1 MEINPIYKF
10 MKENKLTQ
18 MDEASFSKAYSD
30 PQKSAQIHKFMV
42 DNKLTNLDANAF
54 HSAYFDPSKKKE
66 PTTQGSGQP
75 AKPSAPSFGQKVI
88 NETLVSG
95 KPVMKGVNKEPQKK
109 EQDITFRRQ
118 ELPSETTQAQVPQV
132 AKTIKSVEEKA
143 QEGKFV
149 QSPVTKISEEKGTD
163 WSSDETIKKV
173 NEKAFE
179 KSQQALQEKGVN
191 LLSKEDVDD
200 QIKREYE
207 AQFGEE
213 IDSYMESAGNKSDK
227 FFPYF
232 TVAPADLTDL
242 QIALGKREVPN
253 GTTIEKE
260 GKRGEITSALM
271 DDYFTYMK
279 AKYPDAGEAEQNK
292 YQVLKSRADRSA
304 KNEEWLHSMETRAIQ
319 MKMSAVKRNYEKQ
332 KSAVNEYSQIESSI
346 DTRMFDSGMIALNK
360 ERSAV
365 DSEYKRLNERANQS
379 SSQWNE
385 KEAAFNK
392 AIKDLNS
399 KSSSMKP
406 EDYEAEFNK
415 ISNEYKSEYEAYKS
429 KYPDFTELEARSNKL
444 QQDYETLRVK
454 SRMTDENVAKLQQAK
469 GAYQQLGQSALSLK
483 ALGTMNQDNINYYS
497 EYSTLKDQIEQGQ
510 EAGKQRWESA
520 SPLMK
525 MVYAPGE
532 LANKFVGG
540 IGNLALNI
548 VELPKVAEDLIT
560 GNTEYNFLDEF
571 YDGVENFRM
580 KKQVDYPN
588 IDSDSTIQYLS
599 ALGGN
604 TLSSLAVFALGGS
617 FGGASKMSQFGATFV
632 SSMLTTEVGAYE
644 EAINTHKMSPRQAA
658 AASTAVAVAT
668 SLMEGLIPDIKYFEP
683 SAFRTSILN
692 EIAKG
697 KSISQALRAA
707 LPESAQ
713 SYLLS
718 GLKEGGEEL
727 AQQTADDGVK
737 KFINYIGETEYFKNL
752 LDGRAYQDAALGGL
766 IGGGV
771 GNFFKRPVGA
781 SNISEEVMLEA
792 AENADG
798 IIAAYNNNDNIGK
811 LKQDMKG
818 PTQDFMNLSA
828 HPNWKN
834 LDRPKK
840 ARAFGITQQIRTL
853 EETNL
858 KDPII
863 NAQIERLKNERQEIL
878 SIGEN
883 GISAKSV
890 GTSTTPQRVKVG
902 GEYASFFINEDGD
915 YEIEYNNGRSV
926 IVEKGEGVADKIRE
940 MGIETD
946 EGIVGEM
953 NIENQN
959 TLITPTLEKGATI
972 NYAGKNATLNNYA
985 EKNGK
990 IVSVNIT
997 TEDGKTLQIREGQQ
1011 GNSKQ
1016 LLENLNSLKYDQENV
1031 QGIPSEVGVGQ
1042 EPVTAQPIEATSEEA
1057 PATSGVL
1064 QAQEEVTPEAAPQP
1078 TQEVTPTVTVEAP
1091 TVTVE
1096 TTPAPKPSRKQRVG
1110 KMFGEEEEKTG
1121 KSETPTEKTVKVSE
1135 VAPTPRR
1142 VGAVEASEGSNEEA
1156 GTESALKGVNLDETT
1171 LEDWKKKNKA
1181 PSKKGRIEELTQAVR
1196 DLMSGKTKFK
1206 DYYERAKQ
1214 MMPSKLMEKVPT
1226 PASFLEVVGS
1236 IDKNKLKIG
1245 IINLNKFVKKGMR
1258 VGLRIDIPAFNNFG
1272 KSIVTVHDKTGSG
1285 QPVIGYGSTGSIS
1298 NVKFKTSVSTAAKIG
1313 SGEQK
1318 SAFAMAEGEWM
1329 DESPESIQARAEE
1342 ALNSPEWVQVS
1353 MNPSRSSF
1361 FFDKADGNPI
1371 VAADEVL
1378 QVGNLVLAKNPQKID
1393 LNTKEGMAQFEQQF
1407 SAKTKEGVTYQY
1419 RTNKLSPSKK
1429 TETSEGEEAVLLIK
1443 QALSESGIEVEV
1455 KNDADYNNDERI
1467 KRGQGSGSEGMFLAD
1482 DGAVILNRDKIKG
1495 EWGKT
1500 IVFHEGIH
1508 PVINIIRNTDPKRYK
1523 AIVDGLKAEAA
1534 KNNDVAEAA
1543 AEIAGSKEYQD
1554 RGAETIEDETVVE
1567 TMARVAT
1574 GDIDIDTFEPNF
1586 REKFI
1591 EFMNDIAKMLG
1602 LRPILTNSPRVE
1614 VKRLADQINNML
1626 NEGGKLSDIVGK
1638 KNVGKF
1644 QNELAQARVTAGEV
1658 LSKERAEQKK
1668 VTEVADTFEK
1678 AVDNVLD
1685 PSSDPKNRVKR
1696 FLENAY
1702 EDLRYFFSEY
1712 SGDTGL
1718 DWYTN
1723 KVKEFDAKLKE
1734 VSDIAILRGEM
1745 SKENSLSNE
1754 DNMNLFRVVLALSSI
1769 GVNPRENVKAAF
1781 SIWKTFDQNTKTFS
1795 KYQPGQVSVRTNI
1808 DDGKGGYLAPSG
1820 IIEKETNS
1828 FIDIKQTNGKV
1839 IRLKKSDL
1847 AKEFDVTY
1855 RDKNGKEQT
1864 KKGIRLFKSGPVNT
1878 TFRKGNQMVKI
1889 PNEDIL
1895 DQAETD
1901 NGIKGKGWTTKGS
1914 IVVINLERIEK
1925 LLASTTTVKD
1935 AVNWLNS
1942 KHPVA
1947 ELREYNPLL
1956 PDVEGGK
1963 GKINPKGERIGSYII
1978 GEKLGA
1984 FHQNVAGTP
1993 TELTMDLWWSRTWNR
2008 YMGTLMITDEKGE
2021 PAIQETPRTDS
2032 ERNIMREAAAEA
2044 ANSLGLEVHELQAAL
2059 WYLEQQVY
2067 KRMGAAVESYSFVDG
2082 VNQLLLKYGKTNEEI
2097 QPERY
2102 GVDSS
2107 ETEKRRE
2114 AAATRAANIVYGKGG
2129 EKGTAKVEQPSKPTI
2144 GQPSKG
2150 INRGSNLVKE
2160 TYYESGLTEDK
2171 NDYVFFHVSSA
2182 PKASIM
2188 KGVDSTKYTSLRTA
2202 REEKGLQYGVA
2213 SYYTRPEDGERMVG
2227 GEKYSVRVPKG
2238 KVYPI
2243 DSDPM
2248 GYGEKAEASI
2258 PQGTPF
2264 RGEAVKREIAD
2275 MAKKDGYQMI
2285 VGEWSYSRTGKPA
2298 GEIPEFRAD
2307 ALVPLKPTAE
2317 KPDSFTSNAEKGM
2330 ERIPFP
2336 GQQSEEAKQ
2345 ELENIASE
2353 VRDAMSSKKKFSGKE
2368 YELANSVYMSGQVT
2382 ENKGEDNESKRDIT
2396 PEEYDTMTKVL
2407 PKSMQAEAARVRGL
2421 LFGGRGQAS
2430 MSIPRTSKEF
2440 SGNASETV
2448 DRIKNATSE
2457 DGATLNVDGT
2467 TYENGGLVVPAG
2479 SSNVAQEDVSSEGL
2493 YGFLKDNEE
2502 NISSDI
2508 FKIGLYKFPDR
2519 PEVSYDLNIVTP
2531 REHRDVALEFARL
2544 AGQES
2549 LFDLDTFENIKTGAD
2564 GKNPRKFT
2572 AQELAEIAKDLSE
2585 GRLPKIVSKEEI
2597 DKKWGEK
2604 KMIAL
2609 TKRDELGT
2617 KADREIAA
2625 YASKF
2630 LNKFG
2635 PYTKANVVQIMKMS
2649 AEEKIKLINDTFN
2662 SRVKKMM
2669 GSKEP
2674 GDYFYD
2680 QSVKRRDQVLDLVAS
2695 ENTKRGQPSK
2705 LNRTPTQV
2713 RQSVE
2718 DGVDSVEEAI
2728 AQGMD
2733 PQQAIDENISSQEWY
2748 GDLSDAQKE
2757 QLNEILQDEFG
2768 ATVSEPKQ
2776 VTPVGEQIANI
2787 IDNYYKGDRQSKL
2800 DNKQILESNPKLK
2813 YIYDNIAKIN
2823 KQLQEAGVITDKT
2836 DGCP

>member
-18 MDEASFSKAYSD
+18 MDESSFVKSHSD

-75 AKPSAPSFGQKVI
+75 AKPSAPSFGQKVTEKI
-88 NETLVSG
+88 TNSASQTQVPLKTGLQAQE
-95 KPVMKGVNKEPQKK
+95 QKK
-109 EQDITFRRQ
+109 AAEKK
-118 ELPSETTQAQVPQV
+118 
-132 AKTIKSVEEKA
+132 AKIPTSKYFEIDVEEKQDEA
-143 QEGKFV
+143 QAPKFADPIV
-149 QSPVTKISEEKGTD
+149 VAKNSQKSKAVFNSVIGDKDVYKMPTAGESKQYASDITSGYLDYLELVSSDKSDTYKEKYKSLKSKSKADRTDQDEKFLRQVEAEAVGAFYDAKEWELSKISSEIDNLEKTAV
-163 WSSDETIKKV
+163 T
-173 NEKAFE
+173 
-179 KSQQALQEKGVN
+179 
-191 LLSKEDVDD
+191 DD
-200 QIKREYE
+200 QKTQLNNLYG
-207 AQFGEE
+207 Q
-213 IDSYMESAGNKSDK
+213 
-227 FFPYF
+227 
-232 TVAPADLTDL
+232 
-242 QIALGKREVPN
+242 
-253 GTTIEKE
+253 
-260 GKRGEITSALM
+260 
-271 DDYFTYMK
+271 
-279 AKYPDAGEAEQNK
+279 
-292 YQVLKSRADRSA
+292 
-304 KNEEWLHSMETRAIQ
+304 
-319 MKMSAVKRNYEKQ
+319 YEK
-332 KSAVNEYSQIESSI
+332 KRDSLIGTSS
-346 DTRMFDSGMIALNK
+346 
-360 ERSAV
+360 V
-365 DSEYKRLNERANQS
+365 YQ
-379 SSQWNE
+379 Q
-385 KEAAFNK
+385 
-392 AIKDLNS
+392 
-399 KSSSMKP
+399 
-406 EDYEAEFNK
+406 
-415 ISNEYKSEYEAYKS
+415 
-429 KYPDFTELEARSNKL
+429 NKL
-444 QQDYETLRVK
+444 QYGKIAGTEMVDEEAKLRRFEALQAGEGKTVEFFKGIGGAVVNGVLSIGQVPKVFGDLIGDTDYDWSDQMYDMVTGQK
-454 SRMTDENVAKLQQAK
+454 SDLDREFGAPLPQGKNMTDLPLAARLAVVGGNAIGSAGLFAAGGGLI
-469 GAYQQLGQSALSLK
+469 GATTNIGK
-483 ALGTMNQDNINYYS
+483 AAATFGTAFLTSESGYY
-497 EYSTLKDQIEQGQ
+497 Q
-510 EAGKQRWESA
+510 EA
-520 SPLMK
+520 
-525 MVYAPGE
+525 
-532 LANKFVGG
+532 
-540 IGNLALNI
+540 
-548 VELPKVAEDLIT
+548 
-560 GNTEYNFLDEF
+560 LDA
-571 YDGVENFRM
+571 G
-580 KKQVDYPN
+580 
-588 IDSDSTIQYLS
+588 
-599 ALGGN
+599 
-604 TLSSLAVFALGGS
+604 
-617 FGGASKMSQFGATFV
+617 
-632 SSMLTTEVGAYE
+632 
-644 EAINTHKMSPRQAA
+644 MSPQDAA
-658 AASTAVAVAT
+658 LAGTYLAAQTALIE
-668 SLMEGLIPDIKYFEP
+668 SIIPDIKYFEP
-683 SAFRTSILN
+683 SAFR
-692 EIAKG
+692 
-697 KSISQALRAA
+697 KSIMQGLSNGIKSGLPVKEAA
-707 LPESAQ
+707 KLAIKNAIKAAPESAVA
-713 SYLLS
+713 Y
-718 GLKEGGEEL
+718 GKTGIKEAGEEL
-727 AQQTADDGVK
+727 LGQVGEDVGKLTLNAVGQRQYFNDTFNPESYTDAILGGFIAGGGMSVFSRPTAKSPVQEETMREIVERRPQDNLKGTASDKINKEDLSVLDDVTEIYNAMSSHSGWNVMSREEQNHALALAQQAQVM
-737 KFINYIGETEYFKNL
+737 KNEQKRMNEL
-752 LDGRAYQDAALGGL
+752 RIPDERKDAEIKSLEDEVNEMFSMQMEQDKQKSKDA
-766 IGGGV
+766 
-771 GNFFKRPVGA
+771 
-781 SNISEEVMLEA
+781 
-792 AENADG
+792 
-798 IIAAYNNNDNIGK
+798 K
-811 LKQDMKG
+811 LKAIEDDFNKSMEGEEFPVQEDERDQEIVELQKQREEKGVNELDTFLGDMKPMVPFAVERMEQG
-818 PTQDFMNLSA
+818 QPVAQSVKQAASKYLYKKYKELTDMKSDPNRMMTRQQIANIQKQLEQD
-828 HPNWKN
+828 
-834 LDRPKK
+834 
-840 ARAFGITQQIRTL
+840 IRTL
-853 EETNL
+853 EGTADTKAQTN
-858 KDPII
+858 
-863 NAQIERLKNERQEIL
+863 
-878 SIGEN
+878 
-883 GISAKSV
+883 
-890 GTSTTPQRVKVG
+890 
-902 GEYASFFINEDGD
+902 
-915 YEIEYNNGRSV
+915 
-926 IVEKGEGVADKIRE
+926 
-940 MGIETD
+940 
-946 EGIVGEM
+946 
-953 NIENQN
+953 
-959 TLITPTLEKGATI
+959 
-972 NYAGKNATLNNYA
+972 
-985 EKNGK
+985 
-990 IVSVNIT
+990 
-997 TEDGKTLQIREGQQ
+997 
-1011 GNSKQ
+1011 
-1016 LLENLNSLKYDQENV
+1016 DQENV

-1042 EPVTAQPIEATSEEA
+1042 ELVTAQPIEVTSEEA
-1057 PATSGVL
+1057 PATGGVL
-1064 QAQEEVTPEAAPQP
+1064 QAQEEV
-1078 TQEVTPTVTVEAP
+1078 VTPQVTE
-1091 TVTVE
+1091 E
-1096 TTPAPKPSRKQRVG
+1096 PAPKAPRKTR
-1110 KMFGEEEEKTG
+1110 
-1121 KSETPTEKTVKVSE
+1121 
-1135 VAPTPRR
+1135 
-1142 VGAVEASEGSNEEA
+1142 
-1156 GTESALKGVNLDETT
+1156 
-1171 LEDWKKKNKA
+1171 
-1181 PSKKGRIEELTQAVR
+1181 
-1196 DLMSGKTKFK
+1196 
-1206 DYYERAKQ
+1206 
-1214 MMPSKLMEKVPT
+1214 
-1226 PASFLEVVGS
+1226 
-1236 IDKNKLKIG
+1236 
-1245 IINLNKFVKKGMR
+1245 
-1258 VGLRIDIPAFNNFG
+1258 
-1272 KSIVTVHDKTGSG
+1272 
-1285 QPVIGYGSTGSIS
+1285 
-1298 NVKFKTSVSTAAKIG
+1298 
-1313 SGEQK
+1313 
-1318 SAFAMAEGEWM
+1318 
-1329 DESPESIQARAEE
+1329 
-1342 ALNSPEWVQVS
+1342 
-1353 MNPSRSSF
+1353 
-1361 FFDKADGNPI
+1361 
-1371 VAADEVL
+1371 
-1378 QVGNLVLAKNPQKID
+1378 LAK
-1393 LNTKEGMAQFEQQF
+1393 LF
-1407 SAKTKEGVTYQY
+1407 
-1419 RTNKLSPSKK
+1419 
-1429 TETSEGEEAVLLIK
+1429 ETSDGEEAVPLIE
-1443 QALSESGIEVEV
+1443 QSLSESGIKVEV
-1455 KNDADYNNDERI
+1455 KDDADYNNDERI
-1467 KRGQGSGSEGMFLAD
+1467 KGSQGRGSEGMFIAD
-1482 DGAVILNRDKIKG
+1482 DGTIVLNRDKIKG

-1534 KNNDVAEAA
+1534 KNKDVAKAA
-1543 AEIAGSKEYQD
+1543 ADIAGSKDYQE

-1614 VKRLADQINNML
+1614 AKRLADQINKML
-1626 NEGGKLSDIVGK
+1626 NEGGKLSDVVGK

-1769 GVNPRENVKAAF
+1769 GINPKENVKVAF

-1914 IVVINLERIEK
+1914 VVVINLERIEK

-2248 GYGEKAEASI
+2248 GYGEKAEASV

-2368 YELANSVYMSGQVT
+2368 YELANSVYMNGQVT
-2382 ENKGEDNESKRDIT
+2382 ENKGEDNELKRDIT
-2396 PEEYDTMTKVL
+2396 PQEYDTMTKVL

-2585 GRLPKIVSKEEI
+2585 GKLPKIVSEEKIVDSRTKELQEEAKKYKTANAFVKAQGKPVYHGSKAAKIIEKEGFKLMPYEFRNMASAFGDGVYFATKKSGAYTLTEDEMVEAYLPANIKLKRVFDTDAFKVNTKKLVEEGYDGVELQTGTSSKNLTIFDPSIVKTKTQLI
-2597 DKKWGEK
+2597 DIWNEVDNKRGEK

-2609 TKRDELGT
+2609 TKREDFGT
-2617 KADREIAA
+2617 KNDREIAA
-2625 YASKF
+2625 YASRY

-2635 PYTKANVVQIMKMS
+2635 PYTKANVIQIMNMS

-2662 SRVKKMM
+2662 AKVKKMM

-2680 QSVKRRDQVLDLVAS
+2680 QSVKSRDQVLDLVAS

-2768 ATVSEPKQ
+2768 ATASEPKQ

-2800 DNKQILESNPKLK
+2800 DNKQILESDPKLK